1 MVLLNFC
8 APALLFV
15 SADRSECVHNRGGTL
30 DWVCKP
36 MVGLSL
42 WSVYMGEGQVFHFG
56 CGGKKCFPCYTLQ
69 LSWLLCQLKMQ
80 YVYLNSSFFSPLQDE
95 NVTQKACRSFL
106 QMTIPKSSNDSI
118 VKKTRIRPWPIT
130 EIKVPQETQIRV
142 VNNNKHRHSC
152 HCQSFLHQELKYDL
166 VNFNSEHF
174 ATFVQYSYAVF
185 N

>member
-1 MVLLNFC
+1 
-8 APALLFV
+8 
-15 SADRSECVHNRGGTL
+15 
-30 DWVCKP
+30 
-36 MVGLSL
+36 
-42 WSVYMGEGQVFHFG
+42 MGEGQVFHFG

-106 QMTIPKSSNDSI
+106 QMMIPKSSNDSI